1 MSPALRWALA
11 ALAALA
17 IVFVL
22 LNGSLLER
30 LPATDGRPDHREFS
44 STGLSDA
51 HRQPESRPIARPSPA
66 TRPAPANEPIL
77 PPATQGADGIDDRL
91 PDDGGDENELYP
103 LLASAIKSDFPE
115 LALTDA
121 EIRQLS
127 EAAAAIR
134 RSLDGLRDVERAD
147 GNIALI
153 RQLEDQRDQ
162 ALWDF
167 ERITGVSLGEFM
179 RRAPSEGGLDNHAPV
194 EEEIT
199 YEYLRDFD
207 P

>member
-1 MSPALRWALA
+1 MLKWALA

-22 LNGSLLER
+22 LNGVLLER
-30 LPATDGRPDHREFS
+30 LPTADDRPGHLEFS
-44 STGLSDA
+44 GTELSDG
-51 HRQPESRPIARPSPA
+51 HRRPETRPFARPSPA
-66 TRPAPANEPIL
+66 SRPAPASEPIL
-77 PPATQGADGIDDRL
+77 PAATRGADKIDDRL
-91 PDDGGDENELYP
+91 PDDGGDANELYP
-103 LLASAIKSDFPE
+103 LLASAIESDFPE
-115 LALTDA
+115 LELTDA

-127 EAAAAIR
+127 QAAAAIR
-134 RSLDGLRDVERAD
+134 QSLHGLRDAERAG

-153 RQLEDQRDQ
+153 RQLEEQRDR

-199 YEYLRDFD
+199 YEYLRDFN